1 MPVFGDMSHSQLNP
15 LPDGKV
21 RNVRAVQKDAAAFCR
36 EKSGKRIQQL
46 PLSVSVHAGNAD
58 NFPGTDVQ
66 RKIAH
71 LAVSHI
77 VFHAD
82 AEISKDV
89 CNINEIEEFRPATDL
104 ERLNF
109 FNLMAE
115 EGKMWDAENKKVV
128 DYPMWDIRKGGN
140 HESEN

>member
-1 MPVFGDMSHSQLNP
+1 MDKTMTNTRNKGWEPKDGDVCFLSAKYNHLFIFRKFEH
-15 LPDGKV
+15 GV
-21 RNVRAVQKDAAAFCR
+21 V
-36 EKSGKRIQQL
+36 KSY
-46 PLSVSVHAGNAD
+46 V
-58 NFPGTDVQ
+58 
-66 RKIAH
+66 
-71 LAVSHI
+71 HI